1 MNVKSAREDFEKKKF
16 HGEEKVSQKKKKLW
30 GWGERV
36 HKVSNLVDEG
46 WGSAINSGS
55 SLGNI

>member
-16 HGEEKVSQKKKKLW
+16 HGEEKVSQKKKLW